1 MNGWGPEDSEDSD
14 AVGLTSVRF
23 GKRERERE
31 QVAIRVQG
39 WAKERA
45 LGCVNS
51 RPVARGIQEA
61 GFTRPRAHV
70 LADPCIRTS
79 RAPRRRRKSDLP
91 PFLPSLAAAIIHNIP
106 PGRKDLA
113 GMIVL
118 VGAMKV

>member
-1 MNGWGPEDSEDSD
+1 MNGWGPEDSDT
-14 AVGLTSVRF
+14 VGLTSVRF
-23 GKRERERE
+23 GKRERE

-39 WAKERA
+39 WAKVWS

-51 RPVARGIQEA
+51 RPAARGIQEA
-61 GFTRPRAHV
+61 GFTQPRDHY

-91 PFLPSLAAAIIHNIP
+91 PFPTSLAAAIIHNIP